1 MLAAGKGVA
10 AAEAEE
16 APVPP
21 PLRTPASVYVTVSME
36 ISRRGQ
42 HEQLPAVLRPNST
55 ADWWG
60 FFRRP
65 SRSCRS

>member
-10 AAEAEE
+10 AAEAKEL
-16 APVPP
+16 APVRP

-42 HEQLPAVLRPNST
+42 REQHPALLRPNST
-55 ADWWG
+55 AGW
-60 FFRRP
+60 
-65 SRSCRS
+65 